1 MEMLLHWWLL
11 ELSRFDGTATV
22 QGKLAIYMIIALYLV
37 APFVLTIFTYIIYR
51 NMKVEEDIAEM
62 KAAKA
67 N

>member
-1 MEMLLHWWLL
+1 MAFFICRVNLI
-11 ELSRFDGTATV
+11 SDCRKYDKI
-22 QGKLAIYMIIALYLV
+22 KLAIYMIIALYLV
-37 APFVLTIFTYIIYR
+37 APFVLTIFTNIIYR